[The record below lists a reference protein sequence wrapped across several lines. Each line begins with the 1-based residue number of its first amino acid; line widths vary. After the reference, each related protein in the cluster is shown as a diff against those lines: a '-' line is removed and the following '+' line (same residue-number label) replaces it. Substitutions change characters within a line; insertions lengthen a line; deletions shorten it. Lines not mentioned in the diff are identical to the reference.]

1 MKRIFISLFAAA
13 AICTCF
19 AACKSNTNDKP
30 EASNNNTQSTVSEG
44 AVDINKNNGAVTDR
58 NGIIGDDDTPAEDSR
73 GSLASKAGDAVGD
86 LGQDVGSAVEDI
98 GDGVGSAV
106 EDIGDGV
113 GGAIGDIGDGV
124 GNAADDIGEG
134 AGSAVE
140 DIGNGVGS
148 AAGDMGNSTSRSESS
163 GANR

>member
-1 MKRIFISLFAAA
+1 MKRILISLFAAA

-19 AACKSNTNDKP
+19 AACKSNTDDKP

-44 AVDINKNNGAVTDR
+44 ATDVQKNNGSVTDK
-58 NGIIGDDDTPAEDSR
+58 NGIIGDDDTTDESSR
-73 GSLASKAGDAVGD
+73 ESLASKAGDAVGD
-86 LGQDVGSAVEDI
+86 MGEDVGSAVEDI

-113 GGAIGDIGDGV
+113 GSAIGDIGDGA

-134 AGSAVE
+134 AGSAIE
-140 DIGNGVGS
+140 DIGNGAQS
-148 AAGDMGNSTSRSESS
+148 AAGDMGNATSTAESS
-163 GANR
+163 GSGR

>member
-1 MKRIFISLFAAA
+1 MKRIAISLLAAA

-19 AACKSNTNDKP
+19 AACKNNTNDKP

-44 AVDINKNNGAVTDR
+44 ATDVQKNNGTVTDE
-58 NGIIGDDDTPAEDSR
+58 NGIIGDDDTPAENSR
-73 GSLASKAGDAVGD
+73 ESLASKAGDAVGD
-86 LGQDVGSAVEDI
+86 MGEDVGSAVEDI

-113 GGAIGDIGDGV
+113 GGAIGDVGGGV

-134 AGSAVE
+134 TGSAID
-140 DIGNGVGS
+140 DIGEGAES
-148 AAGDMGNSTSRSESS
+148 AAGGMGNTASGSESS
-163 GANR
+163 ESNR